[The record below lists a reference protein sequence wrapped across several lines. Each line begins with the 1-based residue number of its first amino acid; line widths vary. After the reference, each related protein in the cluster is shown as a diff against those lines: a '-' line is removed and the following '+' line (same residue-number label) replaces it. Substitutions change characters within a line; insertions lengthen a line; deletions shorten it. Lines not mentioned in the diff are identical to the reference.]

1 MSPEEINPKKFSD
14 DEINE
19 VADWLNSLTFDQL
32 YFLKGCYE
40 DMLKTQAQEQ
50 GHEYVH

>member
-1 MSPEEINPKKFSD
+1 MKLDEIEPRTFSD

-40 DMLKTQAQEQ
+40 EMLKAQAKEQ